1 MVMNDL
7 LDIIDR
13 LDHLK
18 RSHVLQEPIQT
29 LRELEHFQLANLDL
43 QIHIMIRLDKRDEKH
58 EEVLL
63 PLQ

>member
-13 LDHLK
+13 LDRLK
-18 RSHVLQEPIQT
+18 RSHALQEPIQT

-43 QIHIMIRLDKRDEKH
+43 QIHTTIRLDKKDENN

-63 PLQ
+63 TLQ